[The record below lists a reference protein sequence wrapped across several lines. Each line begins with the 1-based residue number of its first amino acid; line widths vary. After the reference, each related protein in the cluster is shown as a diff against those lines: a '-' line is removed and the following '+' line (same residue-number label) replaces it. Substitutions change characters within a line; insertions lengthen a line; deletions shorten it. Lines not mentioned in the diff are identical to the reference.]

1 MKAIVVINRRAGF
14 IQICGSEQARLEP
27 MPHRSKRAP
36 ELKGCQCFGA
46 LVKQHKR
53 RWPLVK
59 MVPR

>member
-14 IQICGSEQARLEP
+14 IQICGSKQARLELSP
-27 MPHRSKRAP
+27 RRSKGAT
-36 ELKGCQCFGA
+36 ELKGCQSFGA

-53 RWPLVK
+53 RWPLAK